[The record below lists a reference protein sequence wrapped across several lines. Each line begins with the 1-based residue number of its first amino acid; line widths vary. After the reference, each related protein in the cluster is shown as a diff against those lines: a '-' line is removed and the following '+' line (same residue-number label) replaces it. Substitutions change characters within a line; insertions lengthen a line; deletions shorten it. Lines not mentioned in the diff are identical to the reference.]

1 MSRAAGGGRGRARRP
16 ASAAS
21 LAKDSS
27 RTAVRAMRTMR
38 DLDTMGRAA
47 ATTIALRSQMIAEA
61 FRNPAKL
68 ADPELS
74 LMMSEKV
81 EAAAAVAAAV
91 VPQLAL
97 PALHA
102 ARWLGDHATLLAR
115 HAMTPLWSGASWRQ
129 YQRLAEGMAYINAAY
144 GAAMLGTMVELGSVA
159 LRPVHRAAT
168 ANARRL
174 GQL

>member
-1 MSRAAGGGRGRARRP
+1 
-16 ASAAS
+16 
-21 LAKDSS
+21 
-27 RTAVRAMRTMR
+27 
-38 DLDTMGRAA
+38 
-47 ATTIALRSQMIAEA
+47 MIADA
-61 FRNPAKL
+61 VCNPAKL

-81 EAAAAVAAAV
+81 EAAAAVATAI
-91 VPQLAL
+91 VPRLML

-102 ARWLGDHATLLAR
+102 ARWFGDHATLLAR
-115 HAMTPLWSGASWRQ
+115 QAMTPLSSGGSWRQ

-144 GAAMLGTMVELGSVA
+144 GAAMLGTMVELGAVA